1 MNKLKFWINVIKQT
15 ATEFGE
21 DRIMK
26 MSASLTYYTLFSLSP
41 LILIIVSAASLFY
54 KKDAIENKLFT
65 ELNNVVGPE
74 VATTIQD
81 FVKNSAVSGDSSI
94 SLYIGLGVL
103 LFGSTT
109 MFTDM
114 QDSLN
119 LILRIES
126 VPKRAWLKL
135 VLNRILSFSIILI
148 LGSLLIVSIIANG
161 ILVGFGEEIMTRINL
176 DTTISS
182 YSLILTNNA
191 LTIIISIIVFYILF
205 KVLPDAKIQPKSA
218 FFGSVFTAILFYI
231 AKYLIGIYLVN
242 TKYST
247 IFGSAGSLVILLVWI
262 YYVAII
268 IYLGAKFTKVYSEHK
283 GYPII
288 PKKGA
293 KLRQITYVNQ
303 TNDKAFQEFKN
314 QA

>member
-1 MNKLKFWINVIKQT
+1 MEKLKFWYKILFQT

-41 LILIIVSAASLFY
+41 LILIVVSGASMFF
-54 KKDAIENKLFT
+54 KKDAIENRIYT
-65 ELNNVVGPE
+65 ELKNIVGSE
-74 VATTIQD
+74 VAITVQN
-81 FVKNSAVSGDSSI
+81 FVANSTLSGDSSL

-126 VPKRAWLKL
+126 VPRRAWLKL
-135 VLNRILSFSIILI
+135 IINRALSFLIILI
-148 LGSLLIVSIIANG
+148 LGLILIATVITNG
-161 ILVGFGEEIMTRINL
+161 VLVGYGEDIFTKLNIDSRF
-176 DTTISS
+176 SS
-182 YSLILTNNA
+182 ASFILLNNI
-191 LTIIISIIVFYILF
+191 LSIFISIVIFYVLF
-205 KVLPDAKIQPKSA
+205 KVLPDAKIHRKPA
-218 FFGSVFTAILFYI
+218 FLGAVFTAVLFYI
-231 AKYLIGIYLVN
+231 AKYLIGIYLSN

-247 IFGSAGSLVILLVWI
+247 IFGSAGSLVVLLVWI

-268 IYLGAKFTKVYSEHK
+268 IYFGAKFTKVYSENQ
-283 GYPII
+283 GFLII

-293 KLRQITYVNQ
+293 KVRQISFVKQ
-303 TNDKAFQEFKN
+303 LTNNPKESEN
-314 QA
+314 I

>member
-1 MNKLKFWINVIKQT
+1 MSRLKFWINIAKQT

-65 ELNNVVGPE
+65 ELKNIVGPD
-74 VATTIQD
+74 VAITIQD
-81 FVKNSAVSGDSSI
+81 FVANSTVSGDSSI

-119 LILRIES
+119 LILHIES

-135 VLNRILSFSIILI
+135 IINRILSFLIILI
-148 LGSLLIVSIIANG
+148 LGTLLIVSIIANG
-161 ILVGFGEEIMTRINL
+161 ILVGFGEEIMNRIDL

-182 YSLILTNNA
+182 YSLILMNNA
-191 LTIIISIIVFYILF
+191 LTIIISIVIFYILF
-205 KVLPDAKIQPKSA
+205 KVLPDAKIHSKSA
-218 FFGSVFTAILFYI
+218 FFGAVFTAILFYI

-247 IFGSAGSLVILLVWI
+247 IFGSAGSLVVLLVWI

-268 IYLGAKFTKVYSEHK
+268 IYFGAKFTKVYSENK
-283 GYPII
+283 GFPII

-293 KLRQITYVNQ
+293 KMRTVNFVQ
-303 TNDKAFQEFKN
+303 NTNSSIVSKN
-314 QA
+314 KDV